1 MGKPNRERL
10 RKLMGMHDLSSQEVA
25 DLLGLSVSS
34 IHQYRAI
41 TGQDIDDIK
50 LQFLEYK
57 LAELTQE

>member
-1 MGKPNRERL
+1 MEKPNRERL

-57 LAELTQE
+57 LAELTQD

>member
-1 MGKPNRERL
+1 MEKPNRERL
-10 RKLMGMHDLSSQEVA
+10 RKLMGSHDLSSQEVA

-57 LAELTQE
+57 LAELTQD

>member
-1 MGKPNRERL
+1 MEKPNRERL

-57 LAELTQE
+57 LAELTRE

>member
-1 MGKPNRERL
+1 MEKPNRERL

>member
-1 MGKPNRERL
+1 MEKPNRERL

-57 LAELTQE
+57 LAELTQQ

>member
-1 MGKPNRERL
+1 MEKPNRERL
-10 RKLMGMHDLSSQEVA
+10 RKLMGMYDLSSQEVA

-57 LAELTQE
+57 LAELTQQ

>member
-1 MGKPNRERL
+1 MEKPNRERL
-10 RKLMGMHDLSSQEVA
+10 RKLMGMYDLSSQEVA